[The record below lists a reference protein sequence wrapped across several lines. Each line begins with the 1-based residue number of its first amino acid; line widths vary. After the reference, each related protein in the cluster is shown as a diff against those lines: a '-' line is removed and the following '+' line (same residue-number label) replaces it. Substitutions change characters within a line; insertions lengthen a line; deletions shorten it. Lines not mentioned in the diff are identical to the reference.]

1 MRSNIRFGSQFS
13 LVLLGAGAALVS
25 GLTMAPSAQAQS
37 TPITDE
43 YGVTGTSPDNAA
55 WLEAINEQ
63 YGLPTETP
71 ITEAQGTDV
80 AVWAEAIRGEYGVPS
95 EEAAA
100 VGTPVTDEYGAVGS
114 SPDAAAW
121 YEGMRE
127 AYGIGTGI

>member
-1 MRSNIRFGSQFS
+1 MRSNIRFG

-25 GLTMAPSAQAQS
+25 GLTMATPAKAE

-80 AVWAEAIRGEYGVPS
+80 AVWAEAIRGEYSVPS

-114 SPDAAAW
+114 SPDSSAW
-121 YEGMRE
+121 YERMKE
-127 AYGIGTGI
+127 QYGIGTGV